1 MDKSSST
8 YVVVFATIV
17 CVVMATGLAG
27 TFNALKETID
37 GNNLFDK
44 QRNVLIACGL
54 YDPKKGQK
62 TQTELEEL
70 FRAKVTGIVLEFTK
84 AIVQEKVRFKGELVT
99 RDKEVFASAKD
110 AGFPVAE
117 LAKARRDNP
126 DKILGEI
133 YIAQDDSA
141 GNGKKIYCIPISGY
155 GLWSTL
161 YGFLALEEDKSTVRG
176 ITFYKHGETPGLG
189 GEVEQDWWKQG
200 WVGKQTHDSDGKLVS
215 ITVLKGR
222 GNDTRGRPHAVDGI
236 SGSTI
241 TSNGVTRFVKQDLEK
256 YEAYFKGLDR

>member
-8 YVVVFATIV
+8 YVVVFATAV
-17 CVVMATGLAG
+17 CVVMAAGLAG
-27 TFNALKETID
+27 TFNALKATID

-54 YDPKKGQK
+54 YDPKKGTR
-62 TQTELEEL
+62 TQGELEEL
-70 FRAKVTGIVLEFTK
+70 FRDKVTGKVLEFTK
-84 AIVQEKVRFKGELVT
+84 ATVQEKVRFKGKLVM
-99 RDKEVFASAKD
+99 RDRDVFASAKD
-110 AGFPVAE
+110 AGVRVAG

-133 YIAQDDSA
+133 YVADN
-141 GNGKKIYCIPISGY
+141 NGKKIYCIPISGY

-161 YGFLALEEDKSTVRG
+161 HGFLALEEDKSTVRG

-200 WVGKQTHDSDGKLVS
+200 WVGKQTHDKDGELVS

-222 GNDTRGRPHAVDGI
+222 GNDTSAHPHAVDGI
-236 SGSTI
+236 SGATI
-241 TSNGVTRFVKQDLEK
+241 TSNGVTKFVKNDLEK
-256 YEAYFKGLDR
+256 YEAYFKGLNR